1 MVVET
6 SYDGAKA
13 LTERMWL
20 GAQLAYGRNRA
31 SKMGRRPGWTDLAQ
45 SNMTI
50 SLELTRSQILAFR
63 RRAAALDERLPHGQH
78 ALRHAAWAGL
88 QDSMPRAALLS
99 IHARMA
105 ATESGSWEDASIVR
119 NRKTLPPEISL
130 CGARPNQEQTCFTAG
145 KRSISVPI
153 SLCASVALCDNNPSP
168 SVSDP
173 AFGADMVCLA
183 VQRCFWRD
191 LRSRRVPSQRRSAPM
206 IIPPRAFSSPPGLL
220 LNTPTTPTTIIMLPS
235 NTMLQP
241 VEVRVVADGG
251 NRPTLA
257 Q

>member
-1 MVVET
+1 
-6 SYDGAKA
+6 
-13 LTERMWL
+13 MWL

-31 SKMGRRPGWTDLAQ
+31 SKMGRRPGWTNLAQ

-78 ALRHAAWAGL
+78 ALRHAAWVGL

-119 NRKTLPPEISL
+119 DRKTLPPEISL
-130 CGARPNQEQTCFTAG
+130 YGARPNQEQTCFTAG

-153 SLCASVALCDNNPSP
+153 SLCASVALCDNNPSHP
-168 SVSDP
+168 FQTQHLVRIRCAWLFSGASGGICAADVCP
-173 AFGADMVCLA
+173 ARGGA
-183 VQRCFWRD
+183 
-191 LRSRRVPSQRRSAPM
+191 
-206 IIPPRAFSSPPGLL
+206 
-220 LNTPTTPTTIIMLPS
+220 
-235 NTMLQP
+235 LQ
-241 VEVRVVADGG
+241 
-251 NRPTLA
+251 
-257 Q
+257 